1 MIIREGPYFGGQIFC
16 ARHVV
21 LIDPHKSLDERGI
34 PCAIIQLH
42 QRTTLWLSIASKHF
56 ASFSMS
62 EFESPSEESPGEGV
76 NPCATSW
83 ELMYCR
89 LDVDAAESEDDASE
103 YGDPKS
109 EMETSRAQCTSFC
122 GRAAIA
128 IVGCWGSG
136 VELEGVVVVVVDVE
150 GASSF

>member
-1 MIIREGPYFGGQIFC
+1 
-16 ARHVV
+16 
-21 LIDPHKSLDERGI
+21 
-34 PCAIIQLH
+34 
-42 QRTTLWLSIASKHF
+42 
-56 ASFSMS
+56 MS
-62 EFESPSEESPGEGV
+62 EFESPSEESPGEEV
-76 NPCATSW
+76 KPCATSW

-103 YGDPKS
+103 CGDPKS

-128 IVGCWGSG
+128 MSSVG

-150 GASSF
+150 GASSLTFPTRRDHVYHRV